1 MTASNLNIIASVKNE
16 VIALLSKKLDPKFVF
31 HNLAHT
37 MQVAE
42 AVEGIATFYQFS
54 EEEKI
59 ILIIAAWFHDTGF
72 TTGRIEGHE
81 TESIRIAQSFLVRH
95 SIRQPVIAKVSAC
108 ILATKM
114 PQHPLSGMD
123 KVICDADLFHLG
135 SNNFKERT
143 ELLRLELQSYY
154 NTPVSEREWD
164 MNNIEFLK
172 SHHYFTGYG
181 QQMLEPVKQ
190 QWIKKIEKRNSLKSN
205 KRMLIAV

>member
-1 MTASNLNIIASVKNE
+1 MKEAYNRIIDSVKTE
-16 VIALLSKKLDPKFVF
+16 VKELFAKKLDPKFVF

-54 EEEKI
+54 EEEKT

-81 TESIRIAQSFLVRH
+81 TESIKIAQAFLIKH
-95 SIRQPVIAKVSAC
+95 SVRQPVIAKVAAC
-108 ILATKM
+108 IQATKM
-114 PQHPLSGMD
+114 PQNPVNGMD

-143 ELLRLELQSYY
+143 ELLRQELQAYY
-154 NTPVSEREWD
+154 DTEITEKEWD
-164 MNNIEFLK
+164 LNNIEFLK
-172 SHHYFTGYG
+172 SHHYFTGYC
-181 QQMLEPVKQ
+181 QQMLEPVK
-190 QWIKKIEKRNSLKSN
+190 
-205 KRMLIAV
+205 

>member
-1 MTASNLNIIASVKNE
+1 MTASNLKIIASVKAE
-16 VIALLSKKLDPKFVF
+16 VIELLSKKLDPKFVF

-37 MQVAE
+37 MQVVE
-42 AVEGIATFYQFS
+42 AVDAIATFYQFS
-54 EEEKI
+54 EEEKT

-81 TESIRIAQSFLVRH
+81 TESIRIAQSFLTRH
-95 SIRQPVIAKVSAC
+95 SVRQPVIAKVYAC

-114 PQHPLSGMD
+114 PQHPVSGMD

-154 NTPVSEREWD
+154 NTPLPEKEWD
-164 MNNIEFLK
+164 MSNIEFLK
-172 SHHYFTGYG
+172 SHHYFTGFG

-190 QWIKKIEKRNSLKSN
+190 QWIKKIEKTKPQTYNR
-205 KRMLIAV
+205 RMQIVV

>member
-1 MTASNLNIIASVKNE
+1 MTESNLKIIASVKNE
-16 VIALLSKKLDPKFVF
+16 VTALLTTKLDPRFVF

-54 EEEKI
+54 EEEKA

-81 TESIRIAQSFLVRH
+81 MESIRIAESFLVKH
-95 SIRQPVIAKVSAC
+95 SIRQPVIAKVAAC
-108 ILATKM
+108 IQATKM
-114 PQHPLSGMD
+114 PQNPVSGMD

-143 ELLRLELQSYY
+143 ELLRQELQAYY
-154 NTPVSEREWD
+154 DTNITEKEWD
-164 MNNIEFLK
+164 LNNIEFLK
-172 SHHYFTGYG
+172 SHHYFTGYC

-190 QWIKKIEKRNSLKSN
+190 QWIMKLGKVKPHKAG
-205 KRMLIAV
+205 KRMHIVV

>member
-1 MTASNLNIIASVKNE
+1 MTESNLKIIASVKND
-16 VIALLSKKLDPKFVF
+16 VTALLTTKLDPRFVF

-54 EEEKI
+54 EEEKA

-81 TESIRIAQSFLVRH
+81 AESIRIAESFLLKH

-143 ELLRLELQSYY
+143 ELLRQELQAYY
-154 NTPVSEREWD
+154 DTEITEKEWD
-164 MNNIEFLK
+164 LNNIEFLK
-172 SHHYFTGYG
+172 SHHYFTGYC

-190 QWIKKIEKRNSLKSN
+190 QRIMKLEKVKLHKSG
-205 KRMLIAV
+205 KRMHIVV

>member
-1 MTASNLNIIASVKNE
+1 MTESNVKIIASVKNE
-16 VIALLSKKLDPKFVF
+16 VTELLSKKLDPKFVF

-54 EEEKI
+54 EEEKT

-81 TESIRIAQSFLVRH
+81 TESIKIAQAFLIKH
-95 SIRQPVIAKVSAC
+95 SVRQPIIAKVAAC
-108 ILATKM
+108 IQATKM
-114 PQHPLSGMD
+114 PQNPVNGMD

-135 SNNFKERT
+135 ANNFKERT
-143 ELLRLELQSYY
+143 ELLRLELQAYY
-154 NTPVSEREWD
+154 NTEITEKQWD
-164 MNNIEFLK
+164 LNNIEFLK

-190 QWIKKIEKRNSLKSN
+190 QWIKKIEKAKPQTYNR
-205 KRMLIAV
+205 RMQIVV